1 MPCLIVVTSFI
12 AVGQTHEDVCSVT
25 VVPDSLIDWMD
36 AAAGPCGLSQTRK
49 TGKVEPVDGKI
60 PSGDTESSPGIHSQY
75 SLTRGKR
82 ETRVSKH
89 KIEPSSVQPF
99 TKINP

>member
-1 MPCLIVVTSFI
+1 MFLNATPRLIVLTSFT
-12 AVGQTHEDVCSVT
+12 AVGQTHKDVCSVP

-60 PSGDTESSPGIHSQY
+60 PSGDTESSPGIHSKY
-75 SLTRGKR
+75 SLTRGQR
-82 ETRVSKH
+82 ETRVSEYE
-89 KIEPSSVQPF
+89 I
-99 TKINP
+99 